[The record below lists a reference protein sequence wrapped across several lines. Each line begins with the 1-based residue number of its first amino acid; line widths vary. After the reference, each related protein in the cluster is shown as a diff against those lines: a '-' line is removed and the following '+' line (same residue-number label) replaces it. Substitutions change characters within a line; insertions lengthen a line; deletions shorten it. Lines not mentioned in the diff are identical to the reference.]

1 MKLNREKGK
10 LLSNYNM
17 IRLQRNTVHY
27 TMHLFNF
34 LIPVMHGADSLL
46 EVLTNVRLK
55 SNVMTFSDIY

>member
-46 EVLTNVRLK
+46 EVLTNV
-55 SNVMTFSDIY
+55 